1 MTYYKKGDCVIH
13 CYKKN
18 ERFYGIV
25 YAYLKPYDISNK
37 HNCIFNFN
45 LQRIYL

>member
-1 MTYYKKGDCVIH
+1 MTYYKKGDCIIH

-18 ERFYGIV
+18 GCWCGIV
-25 YAYLKPYDISNK
+25 YAYLQPYNISNK
-37 HNCIFNFN
+37 FQSIFNFN